1 MLRLSQRNYEDSEMA
16 IFEWNDWGIKMAKYL
31 KITIHDN
38 DFTGYYRIIGETLL
52 NMFVT
57 HSGNDMLSD
66 SAILGN

>member
-1 MLRLSQRNYEDSEMA
+1 MMSKGKVVADIAGEEKKKL
-16 IFEWNDWGIKMAKYL
+16 
-31 KITIHDN
+31 TI
-38 DFTGYYRIIGETLL
+38 ETLL